1 VRRNGIYNYYFRAFQ
16 TRMLVRRNPLNFILQ
31 GMPPGSPIIG
41 VQEQIITFEKFV
53 DMKERNKLVKVYT
66 GTEMTVVLL
75 KELLVEIGV
84 SSTIQNNYKSG
95 VEVGFVGGVQ
105 SSVDLFIQQSDF
117 ETAEPV
123 IRDFIA
129 QNNS

>member
-1 VRRNGIYNYYFRAFQ
+1 
-16 TRMLVRRNPLNFILQ
+16 
-31 GMPPGSPIIG
+31 
-41 VQEQIITFEKFV
+41 
-53 DMKERNKLVKVYT
+53 MKERNKLVKVYT
-66 GTEMTVVLL
+66 GTEMTVTLL
-75 KELLVEIGV
+75 KELLKEIKV
-84 SSTIQNNYKSG
+84 ASTIQNNYKSG

-129 QNNS
+129 QNKS

>member
-1 VRRNGIYNYYFRAFQ
+1 
-16 TRMLVRRNPLNFILQ
+16 
-31 GMPPGSPIIG
+31 
-41 VQEQIITFEKFV
+41 
-53 DMKERNKLVKVYT
+53 MKETNKLVKVYT
-66 GTEMTVVLL
+66 GTEMTVTLL
-75 KELLVEIGV
+75 KELLEEIKV
-84 SSTIQNNYKSG
+84 ASTIQNNYKSG

-129 QNNS
+129 QNKS

>member
-1 VRRNGIYNYYFRAFQ
+1 
-16 TRMLVRRNPLNFILQ
+16 
-31 GMPPGSPIIG
+31 
-41 VQEQIITFEKFV
+41 
-53 DMKERNKLVKVYT
+53 MKERNKLVKVYT

-75 KELLVEIGV
+75 KELLEEIGV
-84 SSTIQNNYKSG
+84 TSTIQNNYKLG

-129 QNNS
+129 QNKS